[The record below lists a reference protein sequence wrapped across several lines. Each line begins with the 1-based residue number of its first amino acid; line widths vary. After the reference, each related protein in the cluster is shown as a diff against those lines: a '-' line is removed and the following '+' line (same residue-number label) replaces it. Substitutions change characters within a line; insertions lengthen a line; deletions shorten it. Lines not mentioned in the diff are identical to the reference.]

1 MAATARIAPR
11 PDSVATA
18 DDPTAAID
26 LVQFAEDGIRTKI
39 ATAFK
44 GHNLSTLIGAVLE
57 TQGYRVVVSPPG
69 ADGGV
74 DINCRQRPTRLRP
87 D

>member
-1 MAATARIAPR
+1 
-11 PDSVATA
+11 
-18 DDPTAAID
+18 
-26 LVQFAEDGIRTKI
+26 
-39 ATAFK
+39 
-44 GHNLSTLIGAVLE
+44 
-57 TQGYRVVVSPPG
+57 VVVSPPG